1 MHTGISYQQHKGPE
15 SSCCASEGRHPW
27 YPQFESLEVC
37 WKAQSSRM
45 RMESGEWL
53 KQWPQTTLWK
63 NGAKYCS
70 KYLQF
75 FLFLRKLPPVIKL
88 LHCSINIFSEDH
100 IFFQRQCTFIPVLRY
115 SAFSFLLPISFYSCI
130 VLFIKSETIGDAYA
144 NISNGHLPNWKLSWH

>member
-1 MHTGISYQQHKGPE
+1 MAFTEKTADKRTSLFIWTSCLWNSIYCRTSSCMHMFYTHINKVHTGISYQQHKGPE

-63 NGAKYCS
+63 NGTKYCS

-75 FLFLRKLPPVIKL
+75 ILFLRKLL
-88 LHCSINIFSEDH
+88 QWLS
-100 IFFQRQCTFIPVLRY
+100 Y
-115 SAFSFLLPISFYSCI
+115 CI
-130 VLFIKSETIGDAYA
+130 VQ
-144 NISNGHLPNWKLSWH
+144 